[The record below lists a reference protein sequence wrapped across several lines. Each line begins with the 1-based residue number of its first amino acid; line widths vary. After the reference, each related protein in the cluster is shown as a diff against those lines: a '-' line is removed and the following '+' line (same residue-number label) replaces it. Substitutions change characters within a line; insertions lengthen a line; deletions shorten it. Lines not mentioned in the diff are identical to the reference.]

1 MAKELTDLDRAIV
14 MQVVLDRWNP
24 HRLTSKI
31 ANHFGLST
39 NQVRNLRRKPAFQ
52 AELAKQ
58 TAIYKGEFSGVQLAD
73 RKERLIALDQLYRK
87 IPDARVSLRLKVLA
101 AIRHEDASAQLVAL
115 GLDALVLG
123 RDPHVDR
130 CSECHGFPLFV
141 YKPLPL
147 Y

>member
-1 MAKELTDLDRAIV
+1 MAKELTDLDRAII

-101 AIRHEDASAQLVAL
+101 AIRHEVGDDEPTVPCVDPQPIQLNIPPRAQSYEEWLGQNRLAASD
-115 GLDALVLG
+115 G
-123 RDPHVDR
+123 
-130 CSECHGFPLFV
+130 
-141 YKPLPL
+141 
-147 Y
+147 

>member
-1 MAKELTDLDRAIV
+1 MAKELKDFERAIV

-31 ANHFGLST
+31 ANHFGLTT

-52 AELAKQ
+52 TELAKQ
-58 TAIYKGEFSGVQLAD
+58 MAIYRGEFCGVQLAD

-101 AIRHEDASAQLVAL
+101 AIRHEVGDDELNVPS
-115 GLDALVLG
+115 
-123 RDPHVDR
+123 DR
-130 CSECHGFPLFV
+130 KSVG
-141 YKPLPL
+141 
-147 Y
+147 